1 MKSKV
6 ISLAPL
12 KGGSSKTSTTIN
24 LLGAYASNKKKCLAI
39 GLDAQRNLSNFLQ
52 KEEGDNELTI
62 YDVLIDKRDIK
73 SAIKESRFKN
83 ISYIPDSKRLG
94 ERGVHVDKLALKEAV
109 SSIYGEFDYI
119 IIDNPPVLGSGA
131 ISSFVSASSVVIT
144 AELDKFSLEN
154 IVDMINNIV
163 DANDK
168 SDIYITPSKA
178 VTNSKVHR
186 ELRRELENFTEDVDY
201 LHLTDSIPY
210 SIEMTNRIY
219 NGQILVNHKAI
230 SKSHRNLKKALE
242 TLAKELS

>member
-1 MKSKV
+1 MLYTYLILKISNRADYMKV

-94 ERGVHVDKLALKEAV
+94 ERGVHE
-109 SSIYGEFDYI
+109 
-119 IIDNPPVLGSGA
+119 
-131 ISSFVSASSVVIT
+131 
-144 AELDKFSLEN
+144 
-154 IVDMINNIV
+154 
-163 DANDK
+163 
-168 SDIYITPSKA
+168 
-178 VTNSKVHR
+178 
-186 ELRRELENFTEDVDY
+186 
-201 LHLTDSIPY
+201 
-210 SIEMTNRIY
+210 
-219 NGQILVNHKAI
+219 
-230 SKSHRNLKKALE
+230 
-242 TLAKELS
+242 